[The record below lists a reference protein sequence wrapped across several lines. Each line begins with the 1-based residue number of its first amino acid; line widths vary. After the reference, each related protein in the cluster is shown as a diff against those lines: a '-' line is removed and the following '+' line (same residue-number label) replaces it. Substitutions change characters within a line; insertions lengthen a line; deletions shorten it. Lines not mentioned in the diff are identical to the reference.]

1 MREIE
6 SMNECEIASLIEE
19 MKNDGRTTEETEG
32 RKRAGNRKMWKL
44 LDLGLYNFH
53 ILPTIHKIY
62 TIFAKIK
69 LYNGTI
75 INNEKENISQK
86 SSSIK
91 HTMAH

>member
-1 MREIE
+1 
-6 SMNECEIASLIEE
+6 
-19 MKNDGRTTEETEG
+19 
-32 RKRAGNRKMWKL
+32 MWKL